1 VGANLL
7 LFYILSSQI
16 SDILSFYHKIKADW
30 TYLCNTMNEIIQCI
44 DAGNTA
50 IKLGVFK
57 QNELQEIQRFDSF
70 ETLSKHLSSEYPI
83 VLASVREDNFAMQ
96 LKENF
101 SIYEITPQS
110 KTSFHNQYQ
119 NNLGADRLCNVAA
132 MYARIKKNNHISGGI
147 TVDIGTCVKFD
158 YLDEAFNYVGGYIS
172 PGISLRLK
180 SLNDYTARLPL
191 LIAPDHKASLYGNTT
206 SSSIYSGVMGGI
218 KGEIEARIAEFR
230 KLNANM
236 AVFITGGDAH
246 YFDFEQKNGIFADEN
261 LTLKGI
267 HEIYVFN
274 ALHS

>member
-1 VGANLL
+1 
-7 LFYILSSQI
+7 
-16 SDILSFYHKIKADW
+16 
-30 TYLCNTMNEIIQCI
+30 MNEIIQCI

-57 QNELQEIQRFDSF
+57 QNELQEVHRFDSF

-83 VLASVREDNFAMQ
+83 VLASVREDGFAMQ

-101 SIYEITPQS
+101 SIYEITSQS
-110 KTSFHNQYQ
+110 KTSFQNQYQ

-132 MYARIKKNNHISGGI
+132 MYARMKKNNGVDGGI

-158 YLDEAFNYVGGYIS
+158 YLDEAFNYLGGSIS

-191 LIAPDHKASLYGNTT
+191 LIAPDHQASLYGNTT

>member
-1 VGANLL
+1 VGANLR
-7 LFYILSSQI
+7 LFYILSSQNR
-16 SDILSFYHKIKADW
+16 DIVYFSREKEQNRA
-30 TYLCNTMNEIIQCI
+30 YLCCAMQEIIQCI

-57 QNELQEIQRFDSF
+57 QNELQEVHRFDSF
-70 ETLSKHLSSEYPI
+70 ETLSKYLSSEYPI
-83 VLASVREDNFAMQ
+83 VLASVREDDFAMQ

-101 SIYEITPQS
+101 SVYEITPQS
-110 KTSFHNQYQ
+110 KTSFLSHYQ

-132 MYARIKKNNHISGGI
+132 MYARMKKNNDVDGGI

-158 YLDEAFNYVGGYIS
+158 YLDETFNYLGGSIS

-191 LIAPDHKASLYGNTT
+191 LIAPDHQASLYGNTT

-218 KGEIEARIAEFR
+218 KGEIEDRIAEFR

>member
-1 VGANLL
+1 
-7 LFYILSSQI
+7 
-16 SDILSFYHKIKADW
+16 
-30 TYLCNTMNEIIQCI
+30 MNEIIQCI

-50 IKLGVFK
+50 IKLAIFK

-101 SIYEITPQS
+101 SIYEITPKS
-110 KTSFHNQYQ
+110 KTSFLNQYQ

-132 MYARIKKNNHISGGI
+132 MYARMKKNNNVGGGI

-158 YLDEAFNYVGGYIS
+158 YLDEAFNYVGGSIS

-191 LIAPDHKASLYGNTT
+191 LIAPDHQVSLYGNTT

-218 KGEIEARIAEFR
+218 KGEIEARIAAFR

>member
-1 VGANLL
+1 
-7 LFYILSSQI
+7 
-16 SDILSFYHKIKADW
+16 
-30 TYLCNTMNEIIQCI
+30 MNEIIQCI
-44 DAGNTA
+44 DAGTTA

-70 ETLSKHLSSEYPI
+70 EMLSKHLSTEFPI
-83 VLASVREDNFAMQ
+83 VLASVREDDFAIQ
-96 LKENF
+96 LKEKF
-101 SIYEITPQS
+101 LIYEITPKS
-110 KTSFHNQYQ
+110 KTSFLNQYQ

-132 MYARIKKNNHISGGI
+132 MHARMKKNNDSSGGI
-147 TVDIGTCVKFD
+147 TIDIGTCVKFD
-158 YLDEAFNYVGGYIS
+158 YLDEAFNYLGGSIS

-191 LIAPDHKASLYGNTT
+191 LIAPDHQASLYGNTT

-267 HEIYVFN
+267 YEIYVFN

>member
-1 VGANLL
+1 
-7 LFYILSSQI
+7 
-16 SDILSFYHKIKADW
+16 
-30 TYLCNTMNEIIQCI
+30 MNEIIQCI

-50 IKLGVFK
+50 IKLAIFTK
-57 QNELQEIQRFDSF
+57 DELQEVHRFDSF
-70 ETLSKHLSSEYPI
+70 ETLSKNLSSEYPI
-83 VLASVREDNFAMQ
+83 VLASVREDDFAMQ

-101 SIYEITPQS
+101 SIYEITPKS
-110 KTSFHNQYQ
+110 KTPFLNQYE

-132 MYARIKKNNHISGGI
+132 MYARMKKNNAISGGI

-158 YLDEAFNYVGGYIS
+158 YLDEAFNYVGGSIS

-191 LIAPDHKASLYGNTT
+191 LIAPDHQASLYGNTT

-230 KLNANM
+230 KLNANT

>member
-1 VGANLL
+1 MGANLL

-16 SDILSFYHKIKADW
+16 SDILSFYHEIKADW
-30 TYLCNTMNEIIQCI
+30 TYLCNAMDEIIQCI

-57 QNELQEIQRFDSF
+57 QDELKEIQRFDSF
-70 ETLSKHLSSEYPI
+70 ETLSKNLSSNHPI
-83 VLASVREDNFAMQ
+83 VLASVREDDFALK
-96 LKENF
+96 LKEKF
-101 SIYEITPQS
+101 SIYEITPKS
-110 KTSFHNQYQ
+110 KTPFLNQYQ
-119 NNLGADRLCNVAA
+119 KNLGADRLCNVAA
-132 MYARIKKNNHISGGI
+132 MYTQLKKNNHISGGI

-158 YLDEAFNYVGGYIS
+158 YLDEAFRYLGGSIS

-191 LIAPDHKASLYGNTT
+191 LDEPDHQHLLYGNNT

-218 KGEIEARIAEFR
+218 QGEIEARIAEFQ

-236 AVFITGGDAH
+236 AVFITGGDAD

>member
-7 LFYILSSQI
+7 LFYILSSQNR
-16 SDILSFYHKIKADW
+16 DIVYFSRKKEQNRA
-30 TYLCNTMNEIIQCI
+30 YLCCAMQEIIQCI

-57 QNELQEIQRFDSF
+57 QNELQEVHRFDSF
-70 ETLSKHLSSEYPI
+70 ETLSKYLSSEYPI
-83 VLASVREDNFAMQ
+83 VLASVREDDFAMQ

-101 SIYEITPQS
+101 SVYEITPQS
-110 KTSFHNQYQ
+110 KTSFLSLYQ

-132 MYARIKKNNHISGGI
+132 MYARMKKNNDVGGGI

-158 YLDEAFNYVGGYIS
+158 YLDEAFNYVGGSIS

-191 LIAPDHKASLYGNTT
+191 LIAPDHQASLYGNTT

>member
-1 VGANLL
+1 
-7 LFYILSSQI
+7 
-16 SDILSFYHKIKADW
+16 
-30 TYLCNTMNEIIQCI
+30 MNEIIQCI
-44 DAGNTA
+44 DAGNTS
-50 IKLGVFK
+50 IKLAIFTK
-57 QNELQEIQRFDSF
+57 DELQEVHRFDSF
-70 ETLSKHLSSEYPI
+70 ETLSKNLSSEYPI
-83 VLASVREDNFAMQ
+83 VLASVREGDFAMK

-101 SIYEITPQS
+101 SIYEITPKS
-110 KTSFHNQYQ
+110 KTPFYSQYQ

-132 MYARIKKNNHISGGI
+132 MYARMKKNNDIGGGI

-158 YLDEAFNYVGGYIS
+158 YLDEAFNYVGGSIS

-191 LIAPDHKASLYGNTT
+191 LIVPDHQASLYGNTT

>member
-1 VGANLL
+1 ME
-7 LFYILSSQI
+7 
-16 SDILSFYHKIKADW
+16 ADW
-30 TYLCNTMNEIIQCI
+30 TYLCYTMDEIIQCI

-70 ETLSKHLSSEYPI
+70 ETLSKNLSSAYPI
-83 VLASVREDNFAMQ
+83 VLASVRGEDFAMR

-101 SIYEITPQS
+101 SVYEITPKS
-110 KTSFHNQYQ
+110 KTSFLNQYQ

-132 MYARIKKNNHISGGI
+132 MYARMKKSNNVGGAI
-147 TVDIGTCVKFD
+147 TIDIGTCVKFD
-158 YLDEAFNYVGGYIS
+158 YLDEAFKYVGGSIS
-172 PGISLRLK
+172 PGILLRLK

-191 LIAPDHKASLYGNTT
+191 LIAPDHQASLYGNTT

-218 KGEIEARIAEFR
+218 KGEIEARITEFQ

-236 AVFITGGDAH
+236 VVFITGGDAH

-274 ALHS
+274 ALYS

>member
-7 LFYILSSQI
+7 LFYILSSQNR
-16 SDILSFYHKIKADW
+16 DIVYFSRKKEQNRA
-30 TYLCNTMNEIIQCI
+30 YLCCDMQEIIQCI

-57 QNELQEIQRFDSF
+57 QNELQEVHRFDSF
-70 ETLSKHLSSEYPI
+70 ETLSKYLSSEYPI
-83 VLASVREDNFAMQ
+83 VLASVREDDFAMQ

-101 SIYEITPQS
+101 SIYEITSQS
-110 KTSFHNQYQ
+110 KTSFQNQYQ

-132 MYARIKKNNHISGGI
+132 MYARMKKNNDVDGGI

-158 YLDEAFNYVGGYIS
+158 YLDEAFNYIGGSIS

-230 KLNANM
+230 KLNANT

>member
-7 LFYILSSQI
+7 LFYILSSQNR
-16 SDILSFYHKIKADW
+16 DIVYFSRKKEQNRA
-30 TYLCNTMNEIIQCI
+30 YLCCAMQEIIQCI

-57 QNELQEIQRFDSF
+57 QNELQEVHRFDSF

-83 VLASVREDNFAMQ
+83 VLASVREDDFAMQ

-101 SIYEITPQS
+101 SVYEITPQS
-110 KTSFHNQYQ
+110 KTSFLSHYQ

-132 MYARIKKNNHISGGI
+132 MYARMKKNNDVDGGI

-158 YLDEAFNYVGGYIS
+158 YLDETFNYVGGSIS

-191 LIAPDHKASLYGNTT
+191 LIAPDHQASLYGNTT

-218 KGEIEARIAEFR
+218 KGEIEDRIAEFR